1 MLARHERDLA
11 SISREARAAGFVSL
25 QESQRER
32 LFACLSEFPSIALA
46 ADRTAVIFRVPILPS
61 AMPSLLEK
69 IRSLADDHG
78 LTCAILIRALGVVY
92 VALLSPEQSP
102 VDPPLEAKPAPP

>member
-1 MLARHERDLA
+1 M
-11 SISREARAAGFVSL
+11 
-25 QESQRER
+25 
-32 LFACLSEFPSIALA
+32 
-46 ADRTAVIFRVPILPS
+46 IFRVPILPS

-92 VALLSPEQSP
+92 VALLSPEQSVGSP
-102 VDPPLEAKPAPP
+102 MEAPLAAKTRSRS